1 MWGLVGRNVADLVEA
16 PRPIRHDF
24 RPLTPEQSRALLQTV
39 KDDPMEA
46 FFILA
51 ITTGMRLGELRG
63 LRWADVDLTR
73 GHLQARSTL
82 YMLEGKWI
90 FGEPKSERSRRG
102 ITLSSLAVNALK
114 AHRTTQLEH
123 RLEMG
128 EEWQD
133 WDLVFCG
140 PLGQPITDRAVR
152 GPFHRMLAKIG
163 LPPIRLHDLRHSAA
177 TLLLSQGVHPRIVQD
192 LLGHSTISLTL
203 DVYSHMLPNLQKEAA
218 DKMDAVLG

>member
-1 MWGLVGRNVADLVEA
+1 VARNVANLVMS
-16 PRPIRHDF
+16 PKPIRHEF
-24 RPLTPEQSRALLQTV
+24 QPLTPEHSRALLQAA

-63 LRWADVDLTR
+63 LRWADIDLTHGR
-73 GHLQARSTL
+73 IAVRSTL
-82 YMLEGKWI
+82 YMFEGKWT
-90 FGEPKSERSRRG
+90 FGEPKSDQSRRS
-102 ITLSSLAVNALK
+102 ITLSALALNALK
-114 AHRTTQLEH
+114 THRTTQLEH
-123 RLEMG
+123 RLEVG

-140 PLGQPITDRAVR
+140 PLGQPITEKAVR
-152 GPFHRMLAKIG
+152 GPFHRMLAQIG

-218 DKMDAVLG
+218 DKMDAIFSA